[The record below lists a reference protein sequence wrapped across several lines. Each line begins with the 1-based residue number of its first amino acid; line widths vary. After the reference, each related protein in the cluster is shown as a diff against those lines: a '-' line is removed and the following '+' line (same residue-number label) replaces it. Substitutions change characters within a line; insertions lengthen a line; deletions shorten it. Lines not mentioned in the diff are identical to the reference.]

1 MSVNDK
7 YNKLVYEIEKLKNYS
22 RIKAKN
28 FSLENNEFQSIID
41 QIERDNLFNKGRLTL
56 NEEYIFMGLTFQG
69 QSFIENNDGKEYS
82 KIERVEVEN
91 HTHINIGKNNNGNI
105 VVGNDNSINSKFD
118 QKFYDLLNAVK
129 KSDLQDK
136 ENILEELNTHKNNEI
151 ALKQFMGTLLTR
163 GEEVTSIIA
172 AIGAITSKML
182 TLATSI
188 GEELT
193 KIEFEANKTITPML
207 RRKNR
212 IKTLAGTLEIE
223 GNFIG
228 KEKITA
234 IIDGKRVLGTIP
246 EIAEVKGAIKAYQ
259 ELENYKYDDISD
271 LLKAHKVLMNEILNH
286 AGNFRT
292 SNVRVGEY
300 IAPQLMNELFRWLK
314 NSDEHLLLKSCI
326 FHYEFE
332 FIHPFID
339 GNGRIGRLW
348 QSVILYNY
356 NPLFASLPTE
366 SIVRNH
372 QEEYYKALED
382 STALGESTPFNRVY
396 VRYDFTNNY

>member
-1 MSVNDK
+1 M
-7 YNKLVYEIEKLKNYS
+7 NY
-22 RIKAKN
+22 KPPY
-28 FSLENNEFQSIID
+28 
-41 QIERDNLFNKGRLTL
+41 T
-56 NEEYIFMGLTFQG
+56 
-69 QSFIENNDGKEYS
+69 
-82 KIERVEVEN
+82 
-91 HTHINIGKNNNGNI
+91 
-105 VVGNDNSINSKFD
+105 
-118 QKFYDLLNAVK
+118 
-129 KSDLQDK
+129 
-136 ENILEELNTHKNNEI
+136 
-151 ALKQFMGTLLTR
+151 
-163 GEEVTSIIA
+163 
-172 AIGAITSKML
+172 ITSKILNL
-182 TLATSI
+182 TNKISEHITELKYNSKQNITS
-188 GEELT
+188 
-193 KIEFEANKTITPML
+193 ML

-228 KEKITA
+228 EEKITA

-271 LLKAHKVLMNEILNH
+271 LLKAHKILMNEILNH

-292 SNVRVGEY
+292 SNVRVGDH
-300 IAPQLMNELFRWLK
+300 IAPQSHLVPQLMNELFEWLK
-314 NSDEHLLLKSCI
+314 NSDEHILLKSCI

-382 STALGESTPFNRVY
+382 STALGESTPFIEFMLDMILQTIIKFNNEVGNTVGNKVGNLTDNQIMIIEFMKVNSKISAKKLAEEVGISIRKIEENISKLKKLDLIARVGGTRGY
-396 VRYDFTNNY
+396 WEVKE